1 MVKFKMLWNVDVNF
15 SMFKRFAFAR
25 QQCLTIFLNSN
36 LNDSN
41 LNSYSTSK
49 NAIKHVSLLIY
60 NVVQILNELD

>member
-1 MVKFKMLWNVDVNF
+1 MVKFKMRWNFDVNF
-15 SMFKRFAFAR
+15 SMFKRFVFAR
-25 QQCLTIFLNSN
+25 QHCLTIFLNSN

-41 LNSYSTSK
+41 LNSYSTRK